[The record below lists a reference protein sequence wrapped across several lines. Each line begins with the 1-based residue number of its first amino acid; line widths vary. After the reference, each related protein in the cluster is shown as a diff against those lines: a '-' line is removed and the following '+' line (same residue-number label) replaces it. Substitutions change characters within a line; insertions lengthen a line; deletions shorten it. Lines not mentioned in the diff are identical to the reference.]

1 MTARPKLEN
10 GYTQIAHEF
19 LEALCLVGLNGSEFR
34 IVLSIVRQTWG
45 WHRKEVAL
53 SLTDLRNATGIARR
67 GLIYSIQNLQ
77 AKGIIAVT
85 QGEAGKKNTFSLIK
99 DYESWRVEEAH
110 FATLVNRSMARAH
123 RILKDEER
131 RDPEKKPKTKDGMIS
146 MGEMMARL
154 AAAATKEKGKDK

>member
-77 AKGIIAVT
+77 AKQIIEVSHSA
-85 QGEAGKKNTFSLIK
+85 AGKKNVFRLNK
-99 DYESWRVEEAH
+99 DYEAWRVEEAH

-131 RDPEKKPKTKDGMIS
+131 RDPGKKSKTKDGMIS
-146 MGEMMARL
+146 MGELMAQL
-154 AAAATKEKGKDK
+154 AADAESKKGKDK